1 MSDVGILLLL
11 YAVAVAMLTAEIF
24 IPSHGVLTIVGIG
37 FLAVAIVR
45 TFAFGETAGT
55 LSIVGSVIALPTF
68 AVVAV
73 KVWPN
78 TRLGRM
84 IVPRNPTYTREELA
98 ATVTSIEPLVGRSGR
113 TLSPL
118 RPVGTCEFDGRRLE
132 CVSESGM
139 IDAGVE
145 VRAVGIRGRNLEVAV
160 AHSDSSGE

>member
-1 MSDVGILLLL
+1 
-11 YAVAVAMLTAEIF
+11 MLTAEIF
-24 IPSHGVLTIVGIG
+24 IPSHGVLTIVGVG

-45 TFAFGETAGT
+45 TFAFGETAG
-55 LSIVGSVIALPTF
+55 IVAIVASLIALPTF

-78 TRLGRM
+78 TRLGRL
-84 IVPRNPTYTREELA
+84 IVPRNPTYTRKEIA
-98 ATVTSIEPLVGRSGR
+98 ATVVTIEPLVGRCGR

-132 CVSESGM
+132 CISESGM

-145 VRAVGIRGRNLEVAV
+145 VRAVGIRDRNLEVAV
-160 AHSDSSGE
+160 VECESSLG